1 MNGRTRSPLL
11 ASVARSSSVRAL
23 RGHREVLVLKPIELL
38 RGTRS
43 LRQRERRGGEKK
55 GKIDGYEE
63 RKKELNL
70 KREGRKS
77 DGGGK
82 LEDKER

>member
-43 LRQRERRGGEKK
+43 LRQRERKGEKK
-55 GKIDGYEE
+55 RKIDGYEE

-82 LEDKER
+82 LKDKER